1 MGQKVNPIALRLGI
15 HHDFKSIGYY
25 SKKTYAQVTL
35 QDIKLREAMYK
46 RLKQA
51 GVGDIIIERS
61 TSSIRIIIHVVRPGI
76 VIGRGGTGLEELKRF
91 IVRLLGH
98 TKKDKNQPKIDLK
111 VEPIK
116 DPNSSAYLVALNI
129 SEQLIRRMP
138 YKRILKQAI
147 DKVMSSGSVKG
158 IRIVI
163 SGRIGGAEI
172 GRRERLQA
180 GKVSLSTIRENI
192 DYASVPALTKS
203 GYVGV
208 KVWINRTTL

>member
-15 HHDFKSIGYY
+15 HHGFKSVGYY
-25 SKKTYAQVTL
+25 SKKNYSKTVL
-35 QDIKLREAMYK
+35 SDIRIREALFK

-61 TSSIRIIIHVVRPGI
+61 LSSIKITIFVTRPGI
-76 VIGRGGTGLEELKRF
+76 VIGRGGTGLEELKKE
-91 IVRLLGH
+91 IVKMLGI
-98 TKKDKNQPKIDLK
+98 TKKDKNAKKIELK

-116 DPNSSAYLVALNI
+116 DPNLSAYLVAVNI
-129 SEQLIRRMP
+129 SDQLIRRMP
-138 YKRILKQAI
+138 AKRIMKQTA
-147 DKVMSSGSVKG
+147 DKVRASGASGV
-158 IRIVI
+158 RIVL

-172 GRRERLQA
+172 GRRERLQS

-192 DYASVPALTKS
+192 DYAQVPALTKS

-208 KVWINRTTL
+208 KVWINK